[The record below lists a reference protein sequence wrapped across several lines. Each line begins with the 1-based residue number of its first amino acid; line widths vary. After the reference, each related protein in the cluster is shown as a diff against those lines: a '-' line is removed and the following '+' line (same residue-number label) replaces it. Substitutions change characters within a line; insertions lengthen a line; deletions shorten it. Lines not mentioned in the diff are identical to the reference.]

1 MAPPS
6 VWLWGAEHQSMAR
19 SLVGAGSGTL
29 HVFLQT
35 ESEPW
40 FDGKSIFGKKQP
52 YLVYKFNLITLFVS
66 KYINTYVYIYHLLI
80 SSQLTWHQQRNWP
93 LDRGAHQQWNFPAC
107 PAQEDRW
114 PGRRCTEHWGQGS
127 SWPHLRFSTGE
138 GRQSWPYVL
147 HSLQGDTTFTIKLAQ
162 ISWFCIYYYLFINCD
177 FYDKK
182 KQKTENLGLYF
193 FLTWPEV
200 KAIKAEG
207 AEVISHPIATPGVA
221 PCGPG
226 QVALRAGPAHA
237 QVSGLGREEGLHV
250 IHSQLIVPSPGLGWI
265 LARSQEY
272 VWSHAVVKYWT
283 DSAKAEKV
291 KLASAFFGYAD
302 ENQYCEKNHKL
313 ENLFG
318 MIAPD
323 HSTTCPATYY
333 LAVSGNKV
341 MNTSQSFHRN
351 IWTQIRNRRKSRG
364 TLGSNFKLPISILRQ
379 NCQN

>member
-1 MAPPS
+1 MSTYIIYWFLLNSLDTSRETDHWIEEPISNEIFQHALHRKTVDPE
-6 VWLWGAEHQSMAR
+6 GDAQSTEVKA
-19 SLVGAGSGTL
+19 AAD
-29 HVFLQT
+29 HIFVF
-35 ESEPW
+35 
-40 FDGKSIFGKKQP
+40 
-52 YLVYKFNLITLFVS
+52 
-66 KYINTYVYIYHLLI
+66 
-80 SSQLTWHQQRNWP
+80 QQVR
-93 LDRGAHQQWNFPAC
+93 
-107 PAQEDRW
+107 EDRVDSTSYTACKETQPLQSNW
-114 PGRRCTEHWGQGS
+114 
-127 SWPHLRFSTGE
+127 LRFLDSAFIIIYLLT
-138 GRQSWPYVL
+138 V
-147 HSLQGDTTFTIKLAQ
+147 
-162 ISWFCIYYYLFINCD
+162 ISMI
-177 FYDKK
+177 KK
-182 KQKTENLGLYF
+182 KKKTENLGLYF

-200 KAIKAEG
+200 KAIKAKG

-237 QVSGLGREEGLHV
+237 QVSGLGREKGLHV

-302 ENQYCEKNHKL
+302 ENQYGEKNHKL

-333 LAVSGNKV
+333 LAIKLWIHHKAFTEIYGLKSGTEEKAV
-341 MNTSQSFHRN
+341 GH
-351 IWTQIRNRRKSRG
+351 
-364 TLGSNFKLPISILRQ
+364 
-379 NCQN
+379 